1 MGYLPYQLVQDF
13 FHQQYWAISLSNYRF
28 PIYEF
33 RMKKFNPFH
42 ELEIRQLEDFLYD
55 CWLSFVWGK
64 TTSKKY
70 PIHWTSSAKQGVKW
84 PFSKTRNWQI
94 SPHLNIF
101 NQATSVNWKRHWSDQ
116 MSCDFHWAQMDVDQP
131 NLGPDPTH
139 DTTKAAVL
147 APPASAGPIALF
159 LIVQIP
165 ELVAILV
172 HQTAEKRSLQKKQ
185 SEYIGKNMGNTP
197 YNPVQ
202 VQNEGHKS
210 HVLEAIQKIWIENSK
225 EKLVE

>member
-94 SPHLNIF
+94 SPHPLKNF

-116 MSCDFHWAQMDVDQP
+116 MSCDFCSLISLGP
-131 NLGPDPTH
+131 NGRGPCDLGPDPTH
-139 DTTKAAVL
+139 DTTKASVL

-172 HQTAEKRSLQKKQ
+172 HQTAEKRSLKKN
-185 SEYIGKNMGNTP
+185 KANT
-197 YNPVQ
+197 
-202 VQNEGHKS
+202 
-210 HVLEAIQKIWIENSK
+210 LEKIWGIHPIILSK
-225 EKLVE
+225 FKMKAIKAMFWKRYRKFG